1 MGGMLKP
8 LCMII
13 MVSVYCVSMVIV
25 VKCMKEIASATIN
38 KRGKLAEMAEK
49 EESEG

>member
-1 MGGMLKP
+1 
-8 LCMII
+8 MII

-38 KRGKLAEMAEK
+38 KIGKLAEMAEK

>member
-1 MGGMLKP
+1 
-8 LCMII
+8 MII

-25 VKCMKEIASATIN
+25 VKCMKEIVSATIN
-38 KRGKLAEMAEK
+38 KIGKLAEMAEK

>member
-8 LCMII
+8 LCMI
-13 MVSVYCVSMVIV
+13 IV

-38 KRGKLAEMAEK
+38 KIGKLAEMAEK